1 MDHDCEPDWAEGWI
15 VSDPTNKDSDE
26 DGATDGNCGSE
37 DLNAN
42 GIVDAGETD
51 PTDPDTDSDGVF
63 DGTEMGLTQ
72 PESPDT
78 VIAAGNFVADNDPGT
93 TTSAAD
99 ADTDDDGIIDGYED
113 ANAGHA

>member
-1 MDHDCEPDWAEGWI
+1 
-15 VSDPTNKDSDE
+15 
-26 DGATDGNCGSE
+26 
-37 DLNAN
+37 
-42 GIVDAGETD
+42 
-51 PTDPDTDSDGVF
+51 
-63 DGTEMGLTQ
+63 MGLTQ